1 MNKKTGAASSASVV
15 LLAYAISNAI
25 MKTPELIDLIN
36 ENKSFS
42 YEVVND
48 ECLVTG
54 NVKYSVVSSWFLV
67 EVKGANGKSEL
78 RVVTE
83 DGIDVLTQ
91 EMVTTIYEVD
101 GNYIS
106 LDEHVLNL
114 EPFSKYLIDS
124 EKKDLYS
131 SDDIRNIISLIK
143 NNYVWHSIKTLKIA
157 Y

>member
-67 EVKGANGKSEL
+67 EVKGPDGKSEL

>member
-48 ECLVTG
+48 ECLVKG

-131 SDDIRNIISLIK
+131 SDDIRNIISIIK

>member
-1 MNKKTGAASSASVV
+1 MNKKTGADSSASVV

-67 EVKGANGKSEL
+67 EVKGTNGKSEL

>member
-25 MKTPELIDLIN
+25 IKTPELIDLIN

-67 EVKGANGKSEL
+67 EVKGADGKCEL

-83 DGIDVLTQ
+83 DGIDVLNQ

-131 SDDIRNIISLIK
+131 SDDIRNIISLIA
-143 NNYVWHSIKTLKIA
+143 NNYSWHSIKTLKIA